1 MKLALFGLGGM
12 GALVEA
18 RAKDAGHRIAVT
30 FTDRDA
36 GRAPEDL
43 AKALEGAD
51 VAVDFSVGAAVLG
64 HVQACV
70 RAGVPLV
77 EGTTGWQAQL
87 AEVRGVVEQGKGALV
102 YGANFSVGANL
113 FYRVVAAAA
122 AEYARDPAYAPFLEE
137 AHHARKKDAPSGT
150 ALKLQALVA
159 RAYAARGAARDVP
172 VTSVRAGYIPGTHL
186 VGFDGPADQI
196 TLTHTARSR
205 EGLAAGALLAAQWI
219 AGGKRRGVF
228 EFTEVLDEIL
238 GGKEPAR

>member
-1 MKLALFGLGGM
+1 MKLALFGHGGM
-12 GALVEA
+12 GSLVAA
-18 RAKDAGHRIAVT
+18 RARDGGHEIAVV

-36 GRAPEDL
+36 ARTPEELARAL
-43 AKALEGAD
+43 AGSDA
-51 VAVDFSVGAAVLG
+51 AVDFSVGAAVPW

-87 AEVRGVVEQGKGALV
+87 AEVRAVVEQGKGAMV
-102 YGANFSVGANL
+102 YGANFSVGVNL
-113 FYRVVAAAA
+113 FYRAVTAAAA
-122 AEYARDPAYAPFLEE
+122 QYARDSSYAPFLQE

-150 ALKLQALVA
+150 ALKLRDLVA
-159 RAYAARGAARDVP
+159 KAYGGQREIP
-172 VTSVRAGYIPGTHL
+172 VASTRAGHIPGTHL

-205 EGLAAGALLAAQWI
+205 EGFAAGALLAAQWI

-228 EFTEVLDEIL
+228 EFAEVLDEIL